1 MIAEINTYLQQENPA
16 LNTGFCLFCRYSR
29 NESLMSWIGRKKDMA
44 KLIYELKKINKAP
57 AVKENTRYENNII
70 RYNRFRDE
78 APQEPVTAANEEQ
91 PEDNEFEDAA
101 IRFKTYDDRKTK
113 RSDLP
118 EDLQAVYDTIAE
130 DYKLRKGYHE
140 KMKMAQTDQ
149 DRADFRAR
157 IIETQ
162 ERIIAG
168 WAKIDEYLLSKETQ
182 KVESD
187 ETFKES
193 SCRSYISKNLKKE
206 NISPAVA
213 EGIKIRVKALLD
225 HGCVIKDETMDLL
238 KAKALL

>member
-1 MIAEINTYLQQENPA
+1 MIAEITSYLQQENPDF
-16 LNTGFCLFCRYSR
+16 NTGFCLFCRYSR

-44 KLIYELKKINKAP
+44 KLIYELKKITHAP
-57 AVKENTRYENNII
+57 AVRENTKYESNII
-70 RYNRFRDE
+70 RYNRFRNE
-78 APQEPVTAANEEQ
+78 APQDPAPATNEEQ
-91 PEDNEFEDAA
+91 TEGEEIEDVE

-118 EDLQAVYDTIAE
+118 EDLQEVYDTIAE

-168 WAKIDEYLLSKETQ
+168 WTKIDEYLLNKEKEQ
-182 KVESD
+182 VQSD

-206 NISPAVA
+206 ILSPAVA

-238 KAKALL
+238 KAKGLL

>member
-1 MIAEINTYLQQENPA
+1 MIPEINTYLQQENPDF
-16 LNTGFCLFCRYSR
+16 NTGFSLFCRYSR

-44 KLIYELKKINKAP
+44 KLIYELKKINNSP
-57 AVKENTRYENNII
+57 IVKENVRYQSNIV
-70 RYNRFRDE
+70 RFNLFRNEDPQKPTVKEEDE
-78 APQEPVTAANEEQ
+78 IE
-91 PEDNEFEDAA
+91 

-118 EDLQAVYDTIAE
+118 EDLQNVYDTIAE

-168 WAKIDEYLLSKETQ
+168 WTKIDEYLLNREKG
-182 KVESD
+182 KVQSD

-206 NISPAVA
+206 SITPAVA

-238 KAKALL
+238 KAKNLL